1 MAPAGTY
8 SIQLVGIHGSS
19 IDTLTKPS
27 TFAVTYLNNLSLPA
41 EKPAELVALQKSLD
55 ALQLRM
61 DKVGRQMD
69 EVEARLERADKLVG
83 YGVATTATLRG
94 EVTAARAEWR
104 TLNMVLNGDELI
116 AGKEFETLPGLRD
129 RLSSATWGSYSIRS
143 EPTQTMKDQRRVVAD
158 QLADVEKRLAALM
171 NQSAAW

>member
-1 MAPAGTY
+1 M
-8 SIQLVGIHGSS
+8 
-19 IDTLTKPS
+19 
-27 TFAVTYLNNLSLPA
+27 
-41 EKPAELVALQKSLD
+41 
-55 ALQLRM
+55 
-61 DKVGRQMD
+61 
-69 EVEARLERADKLVG
+69 G
-83 YGVATTATLRG
+83 YGVATPATLRG